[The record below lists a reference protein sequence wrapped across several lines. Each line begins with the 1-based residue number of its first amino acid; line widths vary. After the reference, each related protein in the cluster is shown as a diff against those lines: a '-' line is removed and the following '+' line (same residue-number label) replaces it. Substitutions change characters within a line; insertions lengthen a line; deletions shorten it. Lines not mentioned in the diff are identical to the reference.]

1 MVLSDSV
8 RTVLGAGVV
17 QVCQMLVVCL
27 HLCSIAQ
34 GCVMCKSLFMV
45 HNGLIGMLLCLCMIT
60 MAEVMQS
67 NFGVLLSCIRV
78 VLRFATGICGI
89 LSSESMGVGSVFAV
103 TQGLVR
109 RGMVESKI
117 LRSCVMVSVFGS
129 IGQMPT
135 RQRFGMLRGFAVVF
149 CHFSVIRGMRSCVEV
164 TGLRLV
170 LIACVGMVLGGLAVI
185 ACGCK
190 AFRRVLVVSLG
201 VCVLFS
207 CLVLMTFFAIGLGG
221 VCASAS
227 GLGVGLR
234 CLRVVVCGSLLCG
247 VGVVAFRGV
256 LVQVGGGQGV
266 KVGAKALAER
276 WFSGWLGAGL
286 C

>member
-1 MVLSDSV
+1 
-8 RTVLGAGVV
+8 
-17 QVCQMLVVCL
+17 MLVVCL

-45 HNGLIGMLLCLCMIT
+45 HNGLIGMLLCLCMLT

-78 VLRFATGICGI
+78 VLRFATGVCGV

-103 TQGLVR
+103 TQGLVG
-109 RGMVESKI
+109 RGTVESEI
-117 LRSCVMVSVFGS
+117 LRIGSVFGS

-149 CHFSVIRGMRSCVEV
+149 CHFSFIRGMRSCAEV

-170 LIACVGMVLGGLAVI
+170 LIASVGMVLGGLAVI
-185 ACGCK
+185 ARGCK
-190 AFRRVLVVSLG
+190 AFGRVLVVLGG
-201 VCVLFS
+201 VCVLFC
-207 CLVLMTFFAIGLGG
+207 CLVFLAFFAIGLGG

-227 GLGVGLR
+227 GLSVGLR
-234 CLRVVVCGSLLCG
+234 CLRVVVCGFLLCG
-247 VGVVAFRGV
+247 VGVVAYGGV

-276 WFSGWLGAGL
+276 WVTGLWGTWCTRLGRF
-286 C
+286 